1 MFRGE
6 QSVTLKCGHRRA
18 AGARHPV
25 DRRAHGQPRAE
36 GEEMRATKLQEVEVM
51 AEKLLATAQKLPA
64 GPDRSNMLKEIGRF
78 RSQIISLQGVGLRR
92 ARQEGNRAKAE

>member
-1 MFRGE
+1 
-6 QSVTLKCGHRRA
+6 
-18 AGARHPV
+18 
-25 DRRAHGQPRAE
+25 
-36 GEEMRATKLQEVEVM
+36 MRATKLQEVEVM

-64 GPDRSNMLKEIGRF
+64 GPDRMLKEIGRF